1 MNDNYIVYAIILALS
16 SLIALLLTFYTWK
29 RRKVP
34 GAHYISLALL
44 GVAFWSFC
52 GINEV
57 MTVNVA
63 SNIFWSQMSY
73 IGVVIIAP
81 LWFLFAVTYTQNERW
96 LTNSRLLLLMVI
108 PFTVL
113 VMVFTNQWY
122 GLIWPHVTTVSAASG
137 TVFVYDH
144 GIGAWINVIYS
155 YTLMIMGIILLFQ
168 TVINSPGLYRYQAGL
183 LLVGALVPL
192 LLNAVYLADLFP
204 DPGVD
209 PTPIAFFITGLVSA
223 WSIFRFRFL
232 NIMPV
237 AHTAIFNNMSGA
249 VVVLDAK
256 NRIVETNSAARKLL
270 GLEGNVLGQSAD
282 SVMKNVQDFVIP
294 DEETRKHYETR
305 LGSQHCWLD
314 VQIKPLQDNNSFLGH
329 LVSLTDITRT
339 KVAEENAQKALEEK
353 ELLMKE
359 IHHRVKNNLM
369 VISSL
374 LNLQSRYVKDE
385 EARDILKESR
395 NRANSMALI
404 HERLYGFSD
413 LKNINFGE
421 YIRSLTTDLFRNYA
435 VDTSNIKLE
444 MAVEDIQID
453 VDKAVPLGLI
463 LNELIS
469 NCLKYAFPADNKGT
483 LKIVFKKEDDNCI
496 LKVKDDGVGIPADI
510 DVKKSDTLGL
520 TLVRGL
526 VEQIEG
532 QLTFDMDHGTE
543 VTIIFVEREL

>member
-1 MNDNYIVYAIILALS
+1 
-16 SLIALLLTFYTWK
+16 
-29 RRKVP
+29 
-34 GAHYISLALL
+34 
-44 GVAFWSFC
+44 
-52 GINEV
+52 
-57 MTVNVA
+57 
-63 SNIFWSQMSY
+63 
-73 IGVVIIAP
+73 
-81 LWFLFAVTYTQNERW
+81 
-96 LTNSRLLLLMVI
+96 
-108 PFTVL
+108 
-113 VMVFTNQWY
+113 
-122 GLIWPHVTTVSAASG
+122 HVTTVSTASG

-144 GIGAWINVIYS
+144 GMGAWINVIYS
-155 YTLMIMGIILLFQ
+155 YTLMIIGMILLFQ

-183 LLVGALVPL
+183 LLVGAMVPL

-249 VVVLDAK
+249 VVVFDAK

-270 GLEGNVLGQSAD
+270 GLDGNVLGQSAD

-314 VQIKPLQDNNSFLGH
+314 VQIKPLHGNNSFLGH

-339 KVAEENAQKALEEK
+339 KIAEENAQKALEEK

-421 YIRSLTTDLFRNYA
+421 YTRSLTTDLFRNYA

-444 MAVEDIQID
+444 MAVEDIQLD
-453 VDKAVPLGLI
+453 VDTAVPLGLI

-469 NCLKYAFPADNKGT
+469 NCLKYAFLADNKGT

-496 LKVKDDGVGIPADI
+496 LKVKDDGVGIPANI

-532 QLTFDMDHGTE
+532 PSPMERLETMKKCSDAGFKVGIINMPVLPFLSDSSEDLEAMIKSAKIHGAE
-543 VTIIFVEREL
+543 YIIFSGLTLYGDGPDDCKMLYYQFLENHFPELVLEYKKLFSSSFAPSKRYQMDLAKMYHEISAKYGVKNRII